1 MENMRFDVSECI
13 EEGTTITPPA
23 TSNRLEY
30 PRLVNS
36 IIPHTSQIDFGTS
49 TKARGELGLVL
60 LRSDSNPSLSTA
72 WGQMIVDGNPSART
86 RPKAMSKSQAP
97 VEVAIAT
104 EGDVIR
110 KAKIGN
116 AYNNL
121 KTYVN
126 ENKTTLVIIDG
137 LNPDGNAEFVPIGTL
152 KAVFYDNYLRIKLQ
166 EACVDY
172 YVEALNRRLPEEA
185 DEIRRN
191 DVAGIIFRH
200 LLGKMGVKAAY
211 THHNKGE
218 VWVNKKTG
226 ETGSYNQDGW
236 NIDNDSIGLSFG
248 GSNTEAYKQYIA
260 CNPAYFVDDM
270 LKENDDD
277 FDY

>member
-1 MENMRFDVSECI
+1 
-13 EEGTTITPPA
+13 
-23 TSNRLEY
+23 
-30 PRLVNS
+30 
-36 IIPHTSQIDFGTS
+36 
-49 TKARGELGLVL
+49 
-60 LRSDSNPSLSTA
+60 
-72 WGQMIVDGNPSART
+72 MIVDGTPSART

-137 LNPDGNAEFVPIGTL
+137 LNPDGDAEFIPIGTL

-185 DEIRRN
+185 EEIRRN
-191 DVAGIIFRH
+191 DVAGVIFRH

-226 ETGSYNQDGW
+226 ETGSYTQEGW
-236 NIDNDSIGLSFG
+236 NINNDSIGLSFG
-248 GSNTEAYKQYIA
+248 KSDTEAYKQYIA

-277 FDY
+277 FDFQLCSQLYAGYFAISVATTSNKPFARLTAPMSGEPCF

>member
-1 MENMRFDVSECI
+1 
-13 EEGTTITPPA
+13 
-23 TSNRLEY
+23 
-30 PRLVNS
+30 
-36 IIPHTSQIDFGTS
+36 
-49 TKARGELGLVL
+49 
-60 LRSDSNPSLSTA
+60 
-72 WGQMIVDGNPSART
+72 
-86 RPKAMSKSQAP
+86 MSKSQAP

-104 EGDVIR
+104 EGIVVR

-137 LNPDGNAEFVPIGTL
+137 LNPDGDAEFIPISTL

-172 YVEALNRRLPEEA
+172 YVEALNERLPEEA

-191 DVAGIIFRH
+191 DVAGVIFRH

-211 THHNKGE
+211 THHNKGN
-218 VWVNKKTG
+218 VWVNKKTS
-226 ETGSYNQDGW
+226 ETGSYAQDGW
-236 NIDNDSIGLSFG
+236 NIDNESIGLSFG
-248 GSNTEAYKQYIA
+248 KSDTEAYKQYIA

-277 FDY
+277 FDF